1 MIIVMSVLGLTS
13 GDLES
18 HAAATRREQGT
29 RQLSTM
35 RFDAGRQTT
44 ALTLA
49 STPGLTMDTNTTS
62 GFSHPTDSDSVLDIT
77 KGGEIKLEELGGA
90 GLRQ

>member
-18 HAAATRREQGT
+18 HAAATRREQGV

-35 RFDAGRQTT
+35 CFDAGRQTT
-44 ALTLA
+44 MLTFT
-49 STPGLTMDTNTTS
+49 STPGLTTDTITS
-62 GFSHPTDSDSVLDIT
+62 GFSHPTDGSAPNLT
-77 KGGEIKLEELGGA
+77 KGGEIKLEELGGTP
-90 GLRQ
+90 RQ